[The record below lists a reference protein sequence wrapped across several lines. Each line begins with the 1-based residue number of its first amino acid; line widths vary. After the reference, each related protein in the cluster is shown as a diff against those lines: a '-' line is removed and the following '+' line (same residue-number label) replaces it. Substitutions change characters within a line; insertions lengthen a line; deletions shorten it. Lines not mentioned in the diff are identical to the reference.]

1 MDSESSFDLKE
12 ILSDSTENIKKISEN
27 AQTYLISLHENEL
40 QTRITSAKARRIA
53 KKFLELLYREI

>member
-1 MDSESSFDLKE
+1 LKE